1 MGLIEFNNPTLII
14 VMFNYIFS
22 NHFSYEPIDLD
33 STDEI
38 YKNDTKKMLEE
49 KLGDM
54 QYSGKYIDINFI
66 YTYFFTRFVG
76 YCIESAIKFLSIKEV
91 SVLVLW
97 LF

>member
-1 MGLIEFNNPTLII
+1 MLSLSLR
-14 VMFNYIFS
+14 YFS
-22 NHFSYEPIDLD
+22 NNFSYEPIDLD

-54 QYSGKYIDINFI
+54 QYSGKYIDIIFM
-66 YTYFFTRFVG
+66 YTYFFTCLVD
-76 YCIESAIKFLSIKEV
+76 YSIERTIKFLSIKEV